1 MKVLF
6 YNGFALQAKPVAPF
20 PRYLNEDRLRP
31 WLNQRGAR
39 PKTDLPDPGGR
50 YGPGDEDRQ
59 RGEGLT
65 LNRDTKW
72 LDNREIAKNSFKC
85 ICR

>member
-1 MKVLF
+1 M
-6 YNGFALQAKPVAPF
+6 APF

-65 LNRDTKW
+65 LDRDKIEI
-72 LDNREIAKNSFKC
+72 DNREN
-85 ICR
+85 

>member
-1 MKVLF
+1 M
-6 YNGFALQAKPVAPF
+6 APF

-50 YGPGDEDRQ
+50 YGPSGDEDRQ
-59 RGEGLT
+59 RGEGLA
-65 LNRDTKW
+65 LEEDTIEI
-72 LDNREIAKNSFKC
+72 DTRENCEKLIQ
-85 ICR
+85 RYL